1 MAELTAGSH
10 YSIDMVISDSID
22 TVACSLLNEEG
33 GESPASLNKS
43 THGVNHVVL
52 VCDQKGKK
60 EESRKN
66 MRRRW
71 RHARG

>member
-10 YSIDMVISDSID
+10 YCIDMVISDSID
-22 TVACSLLNEEG
+22 TVASSLLNEEG

-52 VCDQKGKK
+52 VCDQKGK
-60 EESRKN
+60 RK
-66 MRRRW
+66 R
-71 RHARG
+71 AGKT